1 MSTPK
6 CKDFRGLYDNYIGEN
21 NQTTQAE
28 LQDYHENQN
37 TLIREACTNFWQPLT
52 DYPAGH
58 IIRSSNM
65 PAGVWAIVVKA
76 GTSGEEE
83 PTWDYANRRVSDGS
97 VIWLMFYLKITVN
110 GIAADEEG
118 NIELD
123 KSDIGLDKVENTP
136 DIEKIVAQAGKVGDE
151 TIGGTAQPVYIKDGI
166 PEALTGNIGGSAQP
180 IYMLEGVL
188 KALGI
193 TIGSASKPVY
203 IDAGVI
209 KACSTALGASAN
221 GGIIA
226 QSLGTNGYV
235 KFANGLILQWGK
247 SSSSGRA
254 TTTVTLPISMASAI
268 YAVAISQAAASDTWS
283 TWSSIVSNTQ
293 IKLTNNYGPGSW
305 WLVIGKQQWGS
316 VTDSSNGNQQRKF
329 TFPVSFTN
337 TNYSVSVTST
347 HSELTSY
354 GWGYINTKTE
364 TYVTARVAG
373 YTTHYIVIGFQQWG
387 KIATQSNGIITLPV
401 AFQNI
406 VCAIVTTAYGLTT
419 DASNVHVYAGVT
431 SYSLTNFSFYAAK
444 NAQGRMW
451 IAIGK

>member
-1 MSTPK
+1 MPTPK
-6 CKDFRGLYDNYIGEN
+6 CKDFRGLYDNYIGEEF
-21 NQTTQAE
+21 QTTQAE

-37 TLIREACTNFWQPLT
+37 TLIKEACTNFWQPLT

-83 PTWDYANRRVSDGS
+83 PTWDYANKSVSDGS
-97 VIWLMFYLKITVN
+97 VIWLMFYLKVTVN

-123 KSDIGLDKVENTP
+123 KSDIGLDKVDNTP
-136 DIEKIVAQAGKVGDE
+136 DIEKIVAQAGKVGDKS
-151 TIGGTAQPVYIKDGI
+151 IGGTAQPVYINDGI
-166 PEALTGNIGGSAQP
+166 PEALTSNIGSSAQP

-209 KACSTALGASAN
+209 KACSTALGTSAN

-235 KFANGLILQWGK
+235 KFANGLILQWGYATRSGKGDTTFSFPLTFNTVYAVNAGRYFK
-247 SSSSGRA
+247 SRDDSNSGHGVMSH
-254 TTTVTLPISMASAI
+254 TTTNCVTYTGAS
-268 YAVAISQAAASDTWS
+268 Q
-283 TWSSIVSNTQ
+283 
-293 IKLTNNYGPGSW
+293 
-305 WLVIGKQQWGS
+305 
-316 VTDSSNGNQQRKF
+316 
-329 TFPVSFTN
+329 
-337 TNYSVSVTST
+337 TSAMT
-347 HSELTSY
+347 
-354 GWGYINTKTE
+354 I
-364 TYVTARVAG
+364 
-373 YTTHYIVIGFQQWG
+373 
-387 KIATQSNGIITLPV
+387 
-401 AFQNI
+401 
-406 VCAIVTTAYGLTT
+406 
-419 DASNVHVYAGVT
+419 
-431 SYSLTNFSFYAAK
+431 
-444 NAQGRMW
+444 